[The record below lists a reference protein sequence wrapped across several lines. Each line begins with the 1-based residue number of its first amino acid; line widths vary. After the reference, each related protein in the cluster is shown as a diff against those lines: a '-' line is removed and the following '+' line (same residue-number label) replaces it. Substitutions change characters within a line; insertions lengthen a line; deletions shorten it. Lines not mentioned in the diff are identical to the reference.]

1 MPILC
6 FLSLV
11 ASSDFTQGMI
21 LPKKDTEV
29 KNGEQTKVIK
39 DSGVK
44 LPSSVSTPDM
54 KQLQIGVKVE
64 MKLYTCKQNFKCPPV
79 ELYNVLTQPE
89 LMRAFTCASVQV
101 HPSVGGTFNLF
112 EGNITG
118 TFIELVNYS
127 TLKCLFA
134 LFVQVITC
142 LFHRPP
148 IKKLSRNGDLKPGRK
163 VIIRQ

>member
-1 MPILC
+1 MFLSRHIYVSLMPVLC
-6 FLSLV
+6 FLTLV

-64 MKLYTCKQNFKCPPV
+64 MKSYTCKQNFKCPP
-79 ELYNVLTQPE
+79 
-89 LMRAFTCASVQV
+89 
-101 HPSVGGTFNLF
+101 VGGTFNLF

-134 LFVQVITC
+134 LFV
-142 LFHRPP
+142 
-148 IKKLSRNGDLKPGRK
+148 
-163 VIIRQ
+163 